1 MSNQNFRE
9 TEIAENLSHIKV
21 LTNYKTEYSRQTSPY
36 FIIWGCIWIIAYSV
50 SLCKVPSVVL
60 ACVWFILAI
69 VGWILTLKTYLKQK
83 QFDPMPTFL
92 KNQLKY
98 AWIGFSFMV
107 FIFVFL
113 ILMGLLPRTGEFL
126 SFLIVL
132 MVSIKYIFLGIV
144 LTKEIFVMGFW
155 LSILGMLTFCLFPE
169 AMNIVFAF
177 IGGGSLLL
185 TGMILKRK
193 GQGNE

>member
-9 TEIAENLSHIKV
+9 SEIAENLSHIKV

-98 AWIGFSFMV
+98 AWIGFILVICILFSDFNGVIAANRRISIV
-107 FIFVFL
+107 FDRFNGVYYVH
-113 ILMGLLPRTGEFL
+113 ILRHR
-126 SFLIVL
+126 VN
-132 MVSIKYIFLGIV
+132 KRD
-144 LTKEIFVMGFW
+144 FVMGFW
-155 LSILGMLTFCLFPE
+155 LSILGMLTFCLFPD
-169 AMNIVFAF
+169 AMNIVLH
-177 IGGGSLLL
+177 LLAEAPYYL
-185 TGMILKRK
+185 
-193 GQGNE
+193 QE

>member
-1 MSNQNFRE
+1 M
-9 TEIAENLSHIKV
+9 
-21 LTNYKTEYSRQTSPY
+21 TNYKTEHSRQTSPY

-50 SLCKVPSVVL
+50 SLFKVPSVVL
-60 ACVWFILAI
+60 ACVWFVLA
-69 VGWILTLKTYLKQK
+69 VLGWILTLKTYLKQK
-83 QFDPMPTFL
+83 QSDPMPTFL
-92 KNQLKY
+92 KNQLKC
-98 AWIGFSFMV
+98 AWFGFILMV
-107 FIFVFL
+107 SIFVFL
-113 ILMGLLPRTGEFL
+113 ILMELLPRTGEFL

-132 MVSIKYIFLGIV
+132 MVSIMYIFLGIV

-155 LSILGMLTFCLFPE
+155 LSILGMLTFCLFPD